1 MDGFKIDHYSLEEA
15 EHPAPASQHHEEE
28 KEAPV
33 ISPRRL
39 RDRELLKRKKEESR
53 EKDTYFE
60 QTQTRSKRPRQT
72 RGTGSRRRK
81 QVTEPEQQLEPQPES
96 EPKIEPDHKH
106 EQAAEPQH
114 EPEPHHEDEQATEP
128 QHEPGPKNEPGH
140 EQATEGQHEF
150 MPENKLAIGYDV
162 QQDLSQQEPLEHL
175 EYHEDPVVTATEGE
189 TAEET
194 YAVHEEAD
202 GRFHQDITSLI
213 TDKEEVAEVEPEPL
227 IVPPEV
233 LKFPEQEEHQYYT
246 PLL

>member
-1 MDGFKIDHYSLEEA
+1 MDGFKIDHHSLEEA
-15 EHPAPASQHHEEE
+15 EHSAPASQHHEEK
-28 KEAPV
+28 KEAQV

-81 QVTEPEQQLEPQPES
+81 QVIEPEPQLEPQPEP
-96 EPKIEPDHKH
+96 EPNNEPDHKH

-114 EPEPHHEDEQATEP
+114 EPEPNHEDEQAAEA
-128 QHEPGPKNEPGH
+128 QHEPEPKNKPDH
-140 EQATEGQHEF
+140 EQATYWQHEF
-150 MPENKLAIGYDV
+150 ISENKLALGYDA
-162 QQDLSQQEPLEHL
+162 QQVLSQQEPLEHL
-175 EYHEDPVVTATEGE
+175 EHHEDPVVSATEGE

-202 GRFHQDITSLI
+202 GHFQREITSLI

-227 IVPPEV
+227 IAPSEV

>member
-1 MDGFKIDHYSLEEA
+1 MDGFKIDHHSLEEA
-15 EHPAPASQHHEEE
+15 EHSAPASQHHEKE

-60 QTQTRSKRPRQT
+60 QTRSKRPRQT

-81 QVTEPEQQLEPQPES
+81 QVTEPEPQLEPQPES

-128 QHEPGPKNEPGH
+128 QHEPEPKNEPDY
-140 EQATEGQHEF
+140 EQATEWQHEF
-150 MPENKLAIGYDV
+150 MPENKLVIGYDV
-162 QQDLSQQEPLEHL
+162 QQGLSQQEPLEHL
-175 EYHEDPVVTATEGE
+175 EYHEDPVVIATEGE

-202 GRFHQDITSLI
+202 GHFQQDITSLI
-213 TDKEEVAEVEPEPL
+213 TDKKEVAEVEPEPL
-227 IVPPEV
+227 IAPPEV
-233 LKFPEQEEHQYYT
+233 LKFPEEEEHQYYT